1 MPMQIGGSPVKV
13 KSNGTRVMQK
23 HTISTDR
30 PLLGIFLMV
39 GFCALVPFSDSL
51 AKILG
56 KSIPLFELLVVR
68 FAAQSLLVL
77 PYLFWSGRRLSMDAR
92 VLRLTALRTLLQV
105 IGIGAMFT
113 SLRYL
118 PLADAVAIAFVMPF
132 IMLVLGRTVLNEE
145 VGPRRLA
152 ACVVGFIGTLLV
164 IQPSFS
170 VVGAPALLPLVVA
183 LAFAL
188 YMLVTRHIVRDADPI
203 VLQGVS
209 GFMAASVLIVLLI
222 ATAGQ
227 DVPGFG
233 LVMPNRTE
241 AILLVG
247 VGVLGTLTHL
257 LMTWSLRYAPSATL
271 APIQYLEI
279 PFATLI
285 GWIIFRDLPN
295 GLAAVGIVITMTA
308 GLYIVF
314 RERNLAQPVP
324 QET

>member
-1 MPMQIGGSPVKV
+1 
-13 KSNGTRVMQK
+13 MQK
-23 HTISTDR
+23 HAISTDR
-30 PLLGIFLMV
+30 PLLGVLLMV

-56 KSIPLFELLVVR
+56 ESIPLFELLVVR
-68 FAAQSLLVL
+68 FSAQSLLVL
-77 PYLFWSGRRLSMDAR
+77 PYIFWSGRSLAMSPR
-92 VLRLTALRTLLQV
+92 VLRLTALRTVLQV

-152 ACVVGFIGTLLV
+152 ACIVGFIGTLLV

-170 VVGAPALLPLVVA
+170 VVGVPALLPLLVA
-183 LAFAL
+183 FAFAL
-188 YMLVTRHIVRDADPI
+188 YMLVTRQIVRDADPI

-222 ATAGQ
+222 VTAGK

-233 LVMPNRTE
+233 LVMPNQTE

-247 VGVLGTLTHL
+247 LGVLGTMTHL

-295 GLAAVGIVITMTA
+295 GFAAVGILITMAA

-314 RERNLAQPVP
+314 RERSLAQPVP